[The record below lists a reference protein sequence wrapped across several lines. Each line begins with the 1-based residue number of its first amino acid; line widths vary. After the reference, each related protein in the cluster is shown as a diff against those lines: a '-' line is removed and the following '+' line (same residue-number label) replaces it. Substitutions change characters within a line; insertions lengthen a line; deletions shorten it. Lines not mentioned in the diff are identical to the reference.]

1 MRTEGWKNKSLSRQK
16 EEKSRKK
23 GEWKVRRRRK
33 EDVTKKISTIKRK
46 GAKKKVQDSYRREN
60 LGTRGGD
67 YTMGK

>member
-33 EDVTKKISTIKRK
+33 EDVTKKISKIKRK
-46 GAKKKVQDSYRREN
+46 GGKKKGQYS
-60 LGTRGGD
+60 
-67 YTMGK
+67 